1 MASRSDVFDCGQ
13 AAERHRH
20 RHRHRRSPFHLSEL
34 IRYSRGARLLQ
45 ILLLVALFL
54 SLSIDIQKN
63 AAASA
68 LGLIDRGGVEA
79 LPTCDGLGSAAR
91 GEMSAPK
98 LSVNGRGTVVLEP
111 DVATV
116 SVGVRNEHETAQ
128 GALAVCN
135 ELMTRVTE
143 KVKEFAEEKD
153 IKTRYASSAS
163 TESKVNCHACSFR
176 LQCEMRCLIRTYC
189 PSKLFQT
196 AARAVILA

>member
-1 MASRSDVFDCGQ
+1 MASRSEAGARTSDDCGR
-13 AAERHRH
+13 AGERHRHRH

-34 IRYSRGARLLQ
+34 IRYRKGARLLQ

-111 DVATV
+111 DVAT
-116 SVGVRNEHETAQ
+116 
-128 GALAVCN
+128 AVCN

-163 TESKVNCHACSFR
+163 MESKVNCHACSFP
-176 LQCEMRCLIRTYC
+176 M
-189 PSKLFQT
+189 
-196 AARAVILA
+196 